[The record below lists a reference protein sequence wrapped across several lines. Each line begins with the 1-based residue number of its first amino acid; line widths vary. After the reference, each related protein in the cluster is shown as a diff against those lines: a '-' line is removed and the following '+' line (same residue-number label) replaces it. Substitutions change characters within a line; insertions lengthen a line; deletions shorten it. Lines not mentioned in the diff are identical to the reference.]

1 VSAVVRAP
9 RSEFDSSQN
18 IFNSIQFNFFSKTT
32 IHGAR
37 RADERDVTRAV
48 ARRPA
53 FAPAEEIRAS
63 RRERAKRARTSEY
76 TEDVREL
83 NESKKSKKK
92 YESKKE
98 SKFSRNITTNPRR
111 RRPASS
117 PSASPLEPA
126 SLKLGLETRVRN

>member
-1 VSAVVRAP
+1 VSDVVRAP

-18 IFNSIQFNFFSKTT
+18 IFNSIQFNSFSKTT

-37 RADERDVTRAV
+37 RADESEVTRAV

-83 NESKKSKKK
+83 NESEKSKKNTNRR
-92 YESKKE
+92 E
-98 SKFSRNITTNPRR
+98 SRNSLALFLLFYYDIAVGVAAR
-111 RRPASS
+111 AHW
-117 PSASPLEPA
+117 APL
-126 SLKLGLETRVRN
+126 KKVVRVVS